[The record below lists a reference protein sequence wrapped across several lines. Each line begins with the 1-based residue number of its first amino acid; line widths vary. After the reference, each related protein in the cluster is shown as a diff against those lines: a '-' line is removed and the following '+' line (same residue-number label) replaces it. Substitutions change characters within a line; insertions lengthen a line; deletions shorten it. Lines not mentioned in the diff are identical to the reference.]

1 MFYLFRFGCVV
12 CKSAS
17 WFLLKEAVDFYLDYN
32 FAIQYISKST
42 TCEYKNFSVCINDR
56 QRRQDFYFQ
65 YLYNRFYLLLSTF
78 DEAYTYCHTDA
89 LCKDGKVRLRKVNRK
104 NQSRIV
110 YESPGV
116 DKLEI
121 FFMRDIARIYI
132 LLTLKSK
139 FEGHI
144 KEKLDQH
151 WFARARL
158 VFLTKN

>member
-1 MFYLFRFGCVV
+1 MFYLFRFGRVV

-17 WFLLKEAVDFYLDYN
+17 WFLLKEAVDFYLDYS
-32 FAIQYISKST
+32 FAIQYISKSI

-56 QRRQDFYFQ
+56 QRHQYFYFQ
-65 YLYNRFYLLLSTF
+65 YLYNRFYLLCSTF
-78 DEAYTYCHTDA
+78 DEAYTYFHTDV
-89 LCKDGKVRLRKVNRK
+89 LCKDCKVRLRKVNRE

-116 DKLEI
+116 DKLEL
-121 FFMRDIARIYI
+121 FLMRDIARIYI
-132 LLTLKSK
+132 LLTLKRK